1 MALLAVLSAC
11 SSGGSGSGGPTINSF
26 TATPDSLP
34 SAGGSVTL
42 AWDVTGATALSI
54 NQSVGSVTPI
64 TTGSTVVQVSA
75 ATTFTLTATNA
86 SGSTSKTAAVTVAAA
101 ITLSGTVVDD
111 SRQPYAGQTV
121 VITSG
126 SFSQSVVT
134 DANGAFS
141 VSGVPT
147 PYTATVLDSGGS
159 LAVQYQGLTR
169 SDPTLT
175 DLGDQPTTRSASLAG
190 MLTGGH
196 YPETAA
202 YSTVLNFVSPQ
213 ATAGLTDPT
222 SASYSSTIDWAGPT
236 TTTGTLYAL
245 QIHTVS
251 GLPADY
257 PGYGTLPN
265 VLLEDLGTLTGQ
277 NIALSSVT
285 SGTLSGTVSPAA
297 GYTVSDKS
305 MSLLV
310 GSGPL
315 EGALNAVYD
324 TSAGAAFS
332 YTTPSIPNTSI
343 AFSATTTTVAGETS
357 IAQMTG
363 LSASTSGVTLS
374 VPAAQTLTVPVES
387 ATGIT
392 VTNPFTWTAYAGG
405 ISVLYVFGAG
415 PTFYVFTTGTTAT
428 IPDLSAAGLPL
439 PSSAAYSWYVIGLG
453 PLADVDAA
461 AAPGGINQLVFGDL
475 TEGESVTRTFT
486 TAN

>member
-1 MALLAVLSAC
+1 
-11 SSGGSGSGGPTINSF
+11 
-26 TATPDSLP
+26 
-34 SAGGSVTL
+34 
-42 AWDVTGATALSI
+42 
-54 NQSVGSVTPI
+54 
-64 TTGSTVVQVSA
+64 
-75 ATTFTLTATNA
+75 
-86 SGSTSKTAAVTVAAA
+86 
-101 ITLSGTVVDD
+101 
-111 SRQPYAGQTV
+111 
-121 VITSG
+121 
-126 SFSQSVVT
+126 
-134 DANGAFS
+134 
-141 VSGVPT
+141 
-147 PYTATVLDSGGS
+147 
-159 LAVQYQGLTR
+159 
-169 SDPTLT
+169 
-175 DLGDQPTTRSASLAG
+175 
-190 MLTGGH
+190 
-196 YPETAA
+196 
-202 YSTVLNFVSPQ
+202 
-213 ATAGLTDPT
+213 
-222 SASYSSTIDWAGPT
+222 
-236 TTTGTLYAL
+236 
-245 QIHTVS
+245 
-251 GLPADY
+251 
-257 PGYGTLPN
+257 
-265 VLLEDLGTLTGQ
+265 
-277 NIALSSVT
+277 
-285 SGTLSGTVSPAA
+285 
-297 GYTVSDKS
+297 
-305 MSLLV
+305 
-310 GSGPL
+310 L